1 MSRTAVPISELV
13 GAVLSAALTVPVTW
27 LLVQNV
33 VELSMVIEKPVI
45 AAAVMG
51 ETPMLP
57 VIFEMGVV
65 EIPVFVRITKFAALP
80 RSTFRE

>member
-1 MSRTAVPISELV
+1 
-13 GAVLSAALTVPVTW
+13 
-27 LLVQNV
+27 
-33 VELSMVIEKPVI
+33 MVIEKPVI